1 MTRDDQI
8 TVSATRSA
16 RAYLKDG
23 FKVIPVPAGKKG
35 PRIKRWQELNIS
47 RQEVAQHF
55 NARNN
60 IGVLLG
66 AKADWLVDV
75 DLDADEAVTA
85 AEAFL
90 PKTGWVHGRPGKPR
104 SHRFYRA
111 KGVKTKRFIDPKG
124 QCLVEL
130 RSTGCQTLVPPSLH
144 PSGERYRWDQQGKP
158 NRVPAKEL
166 YQRVARVAA
175 CTLIARSWPKR
186 GDRHSCALALA
197 GLLLGA
203 GWSAKQVEHFLAT
216 AARIAGDE
224 EYRKRT
230 SVVRD
235 TKKRLSMGKPVTGR
249 RALEKILGA
258 SVVHLISDWLEATPN
273 PAKGP
278 RDRSSENRDFN
289 LTAVRLLE
297 LDQPQRR
304 IVEVKAEIAGAV
316 ETFHVLPAV
325 VRDAKKLASV
335 IADRPGEMLNNDD
348 PRLVRLRH
356 QIPSI
361 PRVHA
366 VSQLGWTATHDVFMY
381 GTRPLRTAGFHGE
394 AIFLT
399 GETR

>member
-1 MTRDDQI
+1 M
-8 TVSATRSA
+8 
-16 RAYLKDG
+16 
-23 FKVIPVPAGKKG
+23 PAGKKG
-35 PRIKRWQELNIS
+35 PRIKPWQELNIS
-47 RQEVAQHF
+47 RQQVAQHF

-124 QCLVEL
+124 QCLVESADGSPEPGP
-130 RSTGCQTLVPPSLH
+130 RSLH
-144 PSGERYRWDQQGKP
+144 PSGSVTGGTSKA
-158 NRVPAKEL
+158 NRTAFRPKNSTSVSPRGRLHADRAEL
-166 YQRVARVAA
+166 AEAG
-175 CTLIARSWPKR
+175 RSPLR
-186 GDRHSCALALA
+186 ALALA

-203 GWSAKQVEHFLAT
+203 GWSAKQVEHFLAM

-258 SVVHLISDWLEATPN
+258 SVVHLISDWL
-273 PAKGP
+273 K
-278 RDRSSENRDFN
+278 
-289 LTAVRLLE
+289 L
-297 LDQPQRR
+297 RR
-304 IVEVKAEIAGAV
+304 IPRRALATGARK
-316 ETFHVLPAV
+316 T
-325 VRDAKKLASV
+325 V
-335 IADRPGEMLNNDD
+335 I
-348 PRLVRLRH
+348 
-356 QIPSI
+356 S
-361 PRVHA
+361 
-366 VSQLGWTATHDVFMY
+366 T
-381 GTRPLRTAGFHGE
+381 
-394 AIFLT
+394 
-399 GETR
+399 